1 MADAAI
7 QIADTRSPAHRKTGM
22 LLGLGALLIAASA
35 LWLFQGLGEG
45 NRAFILHLRAVKL
58 GALLVVASAVGVSTL
73 LFQTVAA
80 NRVLTPSIMG
90 FDALYV
96 LLQTAMVAGL
106 GVAGFAAIP
115 NVTKFLL
122 ELVLMCGLAVLLFGT
137 LLGRGSR
144 DIGRTILT
152 GVILGIMFRSASGL
166 LARLIDPN
174 EFAVVQAASTVSFTR
189 ADPTLLPIGA
199 AISAVAIGAA
209 LWLAPRLDVLAL
221 GRDTAVSLGLRHGR
235 MVVVTLGLV
244 AVLVSVAT
252 ALVGPLSVFGSPA
265 FFGLVIAGLA
275 HGLVRHHRHAVLLP
289 AAALIAANIL
299 VIGQMVFERLLGQ
312 QAALSVVIE
321 FAGGLFFLYLLLKG
335 RIR

>member
-1 MADAAI
+1 M
-7 QIADTRSPAHRKTGM
+7 PAGRRKTRM
-22 LLGLGALLIAASA
+22 LLALSVLLAAASA

-45 NRAFILHLRAVKL
+45 NRAFILQLRAVKL
-58 GALLVVASAVGVSTL
+58 GALLVVAAAVAVSTM

-90 FDALYV
+90 FDSLYV

-115 NVTKFLL
+115 QLTKFLA

-137 LLGRGSR
+137 LLGRGTR

-152 GVILGIMFRSASGL
+152 GVILGIMFRSAAGL

-174 EFAVVQAASTVSFTR
+174 EYAVVQAASTVSFTR
-189 ADPTLLPIGA
+189 ADPVLLPIGA
-199 AISAVAIGAA
+199 GLTAAAIGVA

-235 MVVVTLGLV
+235 MVVVTLALV
-244 AVLVSVAT
+244 ALLVSVAT

-275 HGLVRHHRHAVLLP
+275 HALARSHRHDVLLP
-289 AAALIAANIL
+289 AAVLIAANIL

>member
-1 MADAAI
+1 MADAALH
-7 QIADTRSPAHRKTGM
+7 IAHTAPAAPRQRWL
-22 LLGLGALLIAASA
+22 LLGLGALLAAASA
-35 LWLFQGLGEG
+35 LWLFQGLAEG
-45 NRAFILHLRAVKL
+45 NRAFILQLRAVKL
-58 GALLVVASAVGVSTL
+58 GALLVVGAAVGVSTL

-90 FDALYV
+90 FDSLYV

-106 GVAGFAAIP
+106 GIAGFAAIP
-115 NVTKFLL
+115 DVTKFLF
-122 ELVLMCGLAVLLFGT
+122 ELVVMCTLAVLLFGT
-137 LLGRGSR
+137 LLGQGSR

-166 LARLIDPN
+166 MARLIDPN

-189 ADPTLLPIGA
+189 ANAALLPISAALTAA
-199 AISAVAIGAA
+199 AITAA
-209 LWLAPRLDVLAL
+209 LWLSPRLDVLAL
-221 GRDTAVSLGLRHGR
+221 GRDTAVSLGVRHGR
-235 MVVVTLGLV
+235 LVVATLGLV
-244 AVLVSVAT
+244 AMLVSVAT

-275 HGLVRHHRHAVLLP
+275 HGLLRNHRHAVLLP

>member
-7 QIADTRSPAHRKTGM
+7 QIADARSPSHRKTGM
-22 LLGLGALLIAASA
+22 LLGLSALLIAASA

>member
-1 MADAAI
+1 MAEAALH
-7 QIADTRSPAHRKTGM
+7 IATPARPAKVRTLLM
-22 LLGLGALLIAASA
+22 LAALLAAASA

-45 NRAFILHLRAVKL
+45 NRAFILQLRAVKL
-58 GALLVVASAVGVSTL
+58 GALLTVAAAVGVSTL

-115 NVTKFLL
+115 ELTKFGI
-122 ELVLMCGLAVLLFGT
+122 ELVLMCALAVLLFGT
-137 LLGRGSR
+137 LLGHGTR

-166 LARLIDPN
+166 LSRLIDPN

-199 AISAVAIGAA
+199 GLTAAATGIA

-235 MVVVTLGLV
+235 MVVATLALV
-244 AVLVSVAT
+244 ALLVSVAT

-275 HGLVRHHRHAVLLP
+275 HGLARSHRHDVLLP
-289 AAALIAANIL
+289 MAALIAANIL
-299 VIGQMVFERLLGQ
+299 VIGQMLFERVLGQ

>member
-1 MADAAI
+1 MADAALH
-7 QIADTRSPAHRKTGM
+7 IATAAPRPTQARL
-22 LLGLGALLIAASA
+22 LLGLALLLAAASV

-58 GALLVVASAVGVSTL
+58 GALLTVAAAVGVSTM

-90 FDALYV
+90 FDSLYV

-115 NVTKFLL
+115 DLSKFGI
-122 ELVLMCGLAVLLFGT
+122 ELALMCALAVLLFGT

-166 LARLIDPN
+166 LGRLIDPN

-189 ADPTLLPIGA
+189 ANAALLPIGA
-199 AISAVAIGAA
+199 GLTAAAIGAA
-209 LWLAPRLDVLAL
+209 LWLAPKLDVLAL
-221 GRDTAVSLGLRHGR
+221 GRDTALSLGLRHGR
-235 MVVVTLGLV
+235 MVVVTLALV
-244 AVLVSVAT
+244 ALLVSVAT

-265 FFGLVIAGLA
+265 FFGLVISGLA
-275 HGLVRHHRHAVLLP
+275 HGMARSHRHGLLLP
-289 AAALIAANIL
+289 VAALIAANIL
-299 VIGQMVFERLLGQ
+299 VIGQMLFERLLGQ

>member
-1 MADAAI
+1 MADTALH
-7 QIADTRSPAHRKTGM
+7 IAQVAPAPMRQTRL

-35 LWLFQGLGEG
+35 LWMFQGLGEG

-58 GALLVVASAVGVSTL
+58 GSLLVVAAAVGVSTL

-115 NVTKFLL
+115 DVQKFLM
-122 ELVLMCGLAVLLFGT
+122 ELVVMCALAVLLFGT
-137 LLGRGSR
+137 LLGRGTR

-166 LARLIDPN
+166 MARLIDPN

-189 ADPTLLPIGA
+189 ANATLLPIGA
-199 AISAVAIGAA
+199 GLTAGAIAVA
-209 LWLAPRLDVLAL
+209 LWLSPRLDVLAL
-221 GRDTAVSLGLRHGR
+221 GRDTAVSLGL
-235 MVVVTLGLV
+235 V
-244 AVLVSVAT
+244 ALLVSVAT

-275 HGLVRHHRHAVLLP
+275 HGLVRNHQHRILLP

>member
-1 MADAAI
+1 MAEATPHIPRA
-7 QIADTRSPAHRKTGM
+7 R
-22 LLGLGALLIAASA
+22 LLPGLAALLLAACG

-45 NRAFILHLRAVKL
+45 NRAFVLHLRAIKL
-58 GALLVVASAVGVSTL
+58 GALLTVAAAVGVSTL

-96 LLQTAMVAGL
+96 LLQTALVAGL
-106 GVAGFAAIP
+106 GIAGFAAIP
-115 NVTKFLL
+115 DLPKFLL
-122 ELVLMCGLAVLLFGT
+122 EVAAMCALAILLFGT
-137 LLGRGSR
+137 LLGRGTR

-152 GVILGIMFRSASGL
+152 GVILGVMFRSAAGL

-174 EFAVVQAASTVSFTR
+174 EYAVVQAASTVSFTR
-189 ADPTLLPIGA
+189 ANAALLPIGA
-199 AISAVAIGAA
+199 GLTAAAVGMA

-244 AVLVSVAT
+244 ALLVSVAT

-275 HGLVRHHRHAVLLP
+275 HGLVRGHRHAALLP

-299 VIGQMVFERLLGQ
+299 VIGQMLFERLLGQ

>member
-1 MADAAI
+1 MAAATPHI
-7 QIADTRSPAHRKTGM
+7 PRAR
-22 LLGLGALLIAASA
+22 LLPGLAALLLAACG

-45 NRAFILHLRAVKL
+45 NRAFVLHLRAIKL
-58 GALLVVASAVGVSTL
+58 GALLTVAAAVGVSTL

-96 LLQTAMVAGL
+96 LLQTALVAGL
-106 GVAGFAAIP
+106 GIAGFAAIP
-115 NVTKFLL
+115 DLPKFLL
-122 ELVLMCGLAVLLFGT
+122 EVAAMCALAILLFGT
-137 LLGRGSR
+137 LLGRGTR

-152 GVILGIMFRSASGL
+152 GVIRGVMFRSAAGL

-174 EFAVVQAASTVSFTR
+174 EYAVVQAASTVSFTR
-189 ADPTLLPIGA
+189 ANAALLPIGA
-199 AISAVAIGAA
+199 GLTAAAVGMA

-244 AVLVSVAT
+244 ALLVSVAT

-275 HGLVRHHRHAVLLP
+275 HGLVRGHRHAALLP

-299 VIGQMVFERLLGQ
+299 VIGQVLFERLLGQ

>member
-1 MADAAI
+1 MAEAALH
-7 QIADTRSPAHRKTGM
+7 IATPARPAKVRTLLM
-22 LLGLGALLIAASA
+22 LAALLAAASA

-45 NRAFILHLRAVKL
+45 NRAFILQLRAVKL
-58 GALLVVASAVGVSTL
+58 GALLTVAAAVGVSTL

-115 NVTKFLL
+115 ELTKFGI
-122 ELVLMCGLAVLLFGT
+122 ELVLMCALAVLLFGT
-137 LLGRGSR
+137 LLGHGTR

-166 LARLIDPN
+166 LSRLIDPN

-199 AISAVAIGAA
+199 GLTAVATGIA

-235 MVVVTLGLV
+235 MVVATLALV
-244 AVLVSVAT
+244 ALLVSVAT

-275 HGLVRHHRHAVLLP
+275 HGLARSHRHDVLLP
-289 AAALIAANIL
+289 MAALIAANIL
-299 VIGQMVFERLLGQ
+299 VIGQMLFERVLGQ